1 MGGKTVVLGV
11 TGGIAAYKA
20 CDLVSRLVKNGLAVH
35 VIMTKAA
42 CEFVKPLTFETLT
55 SRRVVCDMFDRNH
68 SWEVEHISLA
78 KAADVFA
85 VAPATANFIGKAA
98 CAIADDMLT
107 TTFLACKAPKV
118 IAPAMN
124 TAMFEN
130 PVVQQNLA
138 LLKARGAVIIEPAC
152 GHLACGDTGK
162 GKLAEVSEIEEAIL
176 NQLANK
182 DLKGLHIAVTAGPTQ
197 EALDPVRYL
206 TNHSTG
212 KMGYAIARAA
222 VRRGAEVT
230 LISGPVALAPV
241 PGARLVR
248 VTSALEMRDAVIK
261 VFPET
266 DIIIKAAAVGDYRPA
281 QAAQEKI
288 KKQGEE
294 MRLELVRNP
303 DILRE
308 IGGIKS
314 ERQIVCGFSM
324 ETQALLEHSAAKLM
338 DKNCDMMVANNLRT
352 EGAGFGT
359 DTNVATFLYRDGR
372 RESLPLMEKDKLA
385 DEILNRVVEILNR
398 VVELRGR

>member
-1 MGGKTVVLGV
+1 MGEKTVVLGV

-162 GKLAEVSEIEEAIL
+162 GKLAEASEIEEAIL

-241 PGARLVR
+241 LGARLVP
-248 VTSALEMRDAVIK
+248 VTSALEMRDAVVK

-266 DIIIKAAAVGDYRPA
+266 DIIIKAAAVGDYRPV
-281 QAAQEKI
+281 QAAKEKI

-314 ERQIVCGFSM
+314 ENQIVCGFSM

-385 DEILNRVVEILNR
+385 DEILNRVVE
-398 VVELRGR
+398 LRGR

>member
-288 KKQGEE
+288 KKQGED

-385 DEILNRVVEILNR
+385 DEILNRVVE
-398 VVELRGR
+398 LRGR

>member
-385 DEILNRVVEILNR
+385 DEILNRVVE
-398 VVELRGR
+398 LRGR